1 MPWTYNPSTG
11 KIENPESTL
20 ENPFYS
26 NVYDPEGVGSF
37 MGEDGERVSKY
48 LTSLV
53 PLSDAAWQLMSYKD
67 MLTPQGTL
75 DTNNPLWKKMYEDMG
90 PYITGPYAAQG
101 PEPRAAATL
110 RALGVFDPAEAYR
123 ILQGTQY
130 NPQTVA
136 QSVAIASQG
145 VPDGTDWF
153 SPYIEMAALAL
164 PAYFSGGAALSA
176 LGGAGA
182 AGAGAGAGAGME
194 LGLSLPFE
202 WGASGGMGALGGIAG
217 GGMDLFT
224 GAGSNLSGFNFGS
237 LEEII
242 ANAAAGNSPAGYSE
256 FLTNPLAEF
265 GADLGSITAAP
276 GFWESVSKY
285 GGNAVSA
292 VKNLLGSDGS
302 MNDLASLLGKIAPAA
317 LGVIASNQQSKDY
330 LQLADK
336 YMGFGAPSRARY
348 ESSFVPGFSMA
359 NEPGYA
365 DALDQTTKSFLHKAS
380 IAGNPADSPNAWM
393 QTLKDVNSTF
403 AYPAL
408 QEFRRVNAG
417 AGGLAN
423 MAPAAINAE
432 GRSVGAERGI
442 YDALGAGF
450 ADVFS
455 PPKSLSD
462 ILREIRAL

>member
-1 MPWTYNPSTG
+1 MPAPQISAENLGGVWANKDDVRQEVYNLWEQACRPTADPHQLLHQYLVNKGIVWGGYNDDPAMVRHYALDALNRGGLPQAGNIIAQPGYYDRLAASQQRYG
-11 KIENPESTL
+11 AL
-20 ENPFYS
+20 EAARQAQG
-26 NVYDPEGVGSF
+26 DD
-37 MGEDGERVSKY
+37 DGF
-48 LTSLV
+48 LGLG
-53 PLSDAAWQLMSYKD
+53 DI
-67 MLTPQGTL
+67 GTL
-75 DTNNPLWKKMYEDMG
+75 
-90 PYITGPYAAQG
+90 
-101 PEPRAAATL
+101 
-110 RALGVFDPAEAYR
+110 
-123 ILQGTQY
+123 
-130 NPQTVA
+130 
-136 QSVAIASQG
+136 
-145 VPDGTDWF
+145 
-153 SPYIEMAALAL
+153 AALA
-164 PAYFSGGAALSA
+164 AAIYTGGTA
-176 LGGAGA
+176 LGAFGAAGA
-182 AGAGAGAGAGME
+182 AGVGAAETGLGSWFGSDLAGLGLESVFGGATGAGAGME

-202 WGASGGMGALGGIAG
+202 WGASGGMGALGSAGTAG

-285 GGNAVSA
+285 GANAVSA